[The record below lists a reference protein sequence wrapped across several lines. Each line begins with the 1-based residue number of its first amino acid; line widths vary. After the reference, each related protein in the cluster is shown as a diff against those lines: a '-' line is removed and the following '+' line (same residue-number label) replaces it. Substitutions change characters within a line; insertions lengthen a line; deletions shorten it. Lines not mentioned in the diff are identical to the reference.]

1 MARKASTTRKQAA
14 VVPAD
19 HDEVPRLVRL
29 AATAIGDRVKQQF
42 AALDA
47 DLGQVRSIINS
58 ATENLSGTF
67 AGLQTEAAGQ
77 QQILRDLVDE
87 LVATVEGPEHEQ
99 QTVGIQRLSRETDDI
114 VRRFVEV
121 FRAMHDASGQ
131 ISHKFG
137 RILGQFEDAVSK
149 LNDPGE
155 RSLERHFSAVRSA
168 LDAVATPGV
177 VQGPGSLDFE
187 VRALLKRVQAFCD
200 RVHEQTARMEV
211 AIAQVNEVVD
221 SIPRPD
227 LESVEASRQAINGIW
242 KQMRE
247 LNDRVVEKSTN
258 VTQVSERIREH
269 VYTGVVSLQF
279 EDITGQLIEHVRR
292 RNAAVEEAFG
302 RLADALG
309 HCADVTAME
318 AVLRHLDTDLDQRF
332 EGLSHKAVNQ
342 TTVDTGSIDLF

>member
-1 MARKASTTRKQAA
+1 MARKAPATRQKAGVDLQ
-14 VVPAD
+14 
-19 HDEVPRLVRL
+19 DEVPRLVKL
-29 AATAIGDRVKQQF
+29 AATAIGDRVKHQF
-42 AALDA
+42 QALDA

-67 AGLQTEAAGQ
+67 AGLQTEALGQ

-87 LVATVEGPEHEQ
+87 LVETVEGPELEQ

-114 VRRFVEV
+114 VRQFVTL

-137 RILGQFEDAVSK
+137 RILSQFEEALAQLDDTAEGV
-149 LNDPGE
+149 LG
-155 RSLERHFSAVRSA
+155 RHFAAVKLA
-168 LDAVATPGV
+168 LDATDLHGVA
-177 VQGPGSLDFE
+177 QGPGTLDFE
-187 VRALLKRVQAFCD
+187 VRALMRHVQDFCHRVQQ
-200 RVHEQTARMEV
+200 QTTRMES
-211 AIAQVNEVVD
+211 ALAQVNEAVD

-227 LESVEASRQAINGIW
+227 LESVEASRGAMTAIW

-247 LNDRVVEKSTN
+247 LNDRVVAKSN
-258 VTQVSERIREH
+258 SVTEVSERIREH

-309 HCADVTAME
+309 HCADVSAME
-318 AVLRHLDTDLDQRF
+318 AVLRNLDTDLDQRF
-332 EGLSHKAVNQ
+332 EGLSRKAVSQ